1 MLPFFIFQLI
11 LFNISIKE
19 AIFCHPVPHPLY
31 TICLLWIFFFY
42 FFVAPTCFFLMINGS
57 PARRRTFLAGHSVA
71 LLAFLLHFWASFLRG
86 ICHFS
91 RMTHLKTNNWE
102 RVIKIGISMAIINR
116 KFLEFYS
123 KFRHENAR
131 FHPKNVAY
139 YAARVR
145 DTAVYN
151 SQLVCLSFGHIT
163 AIH

>member
-1 MLPFFIFQLI
+1 M
-11 LFNISIKE
+11 
-19 AIFCHPVPHPLY
+19 
-31 TICLLWIFFFY
+31 
-42 FFVAPTCFFLMINGS
+42 APTCFFLMINGS

-131 FHPKNVAY
+131 FHPKNVVY

-163 AIH
+163 AIHWAKDVSCGLESRWRTLESPNHHNLHSNQRILVYMQFFIIR